1 MTLFYSLICIVLSII
16 PIIGYI
22 SFDADW
28 NPVILK
34 LAKNG
39 YGAIHGII
47 SINSNVVS
55 LFPPA
60 KVMLVAFALQWLI
73 GTFIGLLI
81 LIGDSCF
88 YNGAG
93 VIAANVTLFW
103 SYQVTDF
110 AWPYFVYFSPVS
122 WSTLSTYVPTCIQQI
137 PTVWQGIALSIL
149 LNAILILLVLLVNER
164 KNTGRILPNSL
175 KEKLQ

>member
-1 MTLFYSLICIVLSII
+1 
-16 PIIGYI
+16 
-22 SFDADW
+22 
-28 NPVILK
+28 
-34 LAKNG
+34 
-39 YGAIHGII
+39 
-47 SINSNVVS
+47 
-55 LFPPA
+55 
-60 KVMLVAFALQWLI
+60 MLVAFALQWLI

-122 WSTLSTYVPTCIQQI
+122 WSPLSTYVPTCIQQI